1 MFDIAQIRKQF
12 PILNS
17 NQTDKPLVY
26 LDNAATTHKPK
37 VVIDRLTQF
46 YSKENS
52 NIHRGI
58 YELAF
63 NATRHYELARQTVSN
78 FINAR
83 SPDEI
88 VFCRGTTEA
97 LNMIT
102 QGLRSQL
109 RPEDEILVTAM
120 EHHANYVPWQTVCK
134 QSGARFRVAPV
145 KPDGSLDLDQLQNM
159 ISSKTKV
166 FAVTHISNT
175 LGTINPLS
183 KIVEMAH
190 KKGALVVVDGAQSI
204 AFDSINIQEIGCDFF
219 AFSGHKAFGPMGVG
233 VLYGKMEHLS
243 TLEPYQQGGA
253 MIVSVTEDQ
262 TTFKPPPQGL
272 EAGTPPV
279 AGAIALATALDFISG
294 LGLKQIKEH
303 SQSTLQYAK
312 HRLSSIQ
319 GLKQIGPASGTSN
332 ILSFLLDNVH
342 PHDIATILSEAGVAV
357 RAGHHCTQPLMQALG
372 INSTVRVSFSIYND
386 KDEVD
391 QLVDALRTVKK
402 IMS

>member
-1 MFDIAQIRKQF
+1 MHGKDLI
-12 PILNS
+12 
-17 NQTDKPLVY
+17 Y

-183 KIVEMAH
+183 KIVEIAR

-204 AFDSINIQEIGCDFF
+204 AFDSIDIQEIGCDFF

-233 VLYGKMEHLS
+233 VLYGKMEQLS

>member
-183 KIVEMAH
+183 KIVEIAR

-204 AFDSINIQEIGCDFF
+204 AFDSIDIQEIGCDFF

-233 VLYGKMEHLS
+233 VLYGKMEQLS

>member
-183 KIVEMAH
+183 KIVEIAR

-204 AFDSINIQEIGCDFF
+204 AFDSIDIQEIGCDFF

-233 VLYGKMEHLS
+233 VLYGKMEQLS

-342 PHDIATILSEAGVAV
+342 PHDIATIMSEAGVAV